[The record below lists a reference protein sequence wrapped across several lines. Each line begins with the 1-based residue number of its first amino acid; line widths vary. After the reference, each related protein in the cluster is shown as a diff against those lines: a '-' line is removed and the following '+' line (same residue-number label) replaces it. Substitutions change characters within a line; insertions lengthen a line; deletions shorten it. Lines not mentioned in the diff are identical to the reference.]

1 MPPTGL
7 PSRRRAALRRA
18 DYIAGIRAGR
28 YVESDGDIMGKK
40 RKGNKEKIT
49 EKKSERVRERDAER
63 NEPKTRSD
71 KDRVRSR
78 DRSGEEYGAPGEVRR
93 KGKGG
98 LLEVS
103 VFCIG
108 LG

>member
-7 PSRRRAALRRA
+7 PSRRRAAPRRA

-49 EKKSERVRERDAER
+49 EKKSERARERDTER

-78 DRSGEEYGAPGEVRR
+78 DRSGEEYGERR
-93 KGKGG
+93 ERSDEKEKEGCSRFPSFASG
-98 LLEVS
+98 
-103 VFCIG
+103 
-108 LG
+108 